1 MDILYLVDRLE
12 EMLNKGFHVPLT
24 SRVLINENECLDI
37 IDQMRISIPEEVKQ
51 AKRVQQE
58 KDRLLAQAQEE
69 AERIVALAKEKNQ
82 ALLDEHQV
90 LKAVDAQR
98 QAILE
103 ESRREV
109 QALKADADAYTIEV
123 LTQLEGEL
131 SGFLSTVRNG
141 LATLQ
146 KRAPEADRREG
157 EKSAN

>member
-12 EMLNKGFHVPLT
+12 EMLNKGLHVPLT

-98 QAILE
+98 LAILE
-103 ESRREV
+103 ESHREA

-131 SGFLSTVRNG
+131 SGFLSTIRNG
-141 LATLQ
+141 LASLQ
-146 KRAPEADRREG
+146 NRTPEGNLRESEKRT
-157 EKSAN
+157 N

>member
-146 KRAPEADRREG
+146 KRAPEVNRREG